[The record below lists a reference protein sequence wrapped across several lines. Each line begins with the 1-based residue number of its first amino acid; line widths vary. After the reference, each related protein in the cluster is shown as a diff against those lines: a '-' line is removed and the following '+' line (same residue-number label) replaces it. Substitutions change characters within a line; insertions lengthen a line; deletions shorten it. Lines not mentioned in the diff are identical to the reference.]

1 MKNGVVVRNNVVV
14 VSSSD
19 DESLQP
25 LSPNEMDNND
35 IKNNATVVLIS
46 PNYIVYFIVL
56 YL

>member
-25 LSPNEMDNND
+25 LSPNKMDNDD
-35 IKNNATVVLIS
+35 IKNKATVVLIS
-46 PNYIVYFIVL
+46 PKYIVFSIVL